1 MHVLTVAWLDEL
13 RCFIHVCWRRDVWN
27 WIPSICNQNISNDY
41 FDSNCVMYVT
51 QIELNSKSSS
61 YISVA
66 RWVGCVGS
74 PRRWSGDQIV
84 TAVQL
89 RRSCRNDVAQTRT
102 TQQRSNVAAETARTA
117 ASVRLWQ
124 RERPEFRLPML
135 QGWAVSTGRWQQRW
149 WRSSSFM
156 LEQQQ
161 LRKRRHSS
169 DEDDAAA
176 SSSRKKQRWV
186 GAATA
191 GWPSCVGSPSSRAG
205 QFARRRTAAVMVRV
219 GALRGQFLDSCSIAS
234 QSSTYNSFQIWL
246 GFLNPWIQFWKEI
259 KINLE
264 IRFEYIFCGF
274 YILYEI

>member
-1 MHVLTVAWLDEL
+1 MNWMNCVVLTVAWLDEL

-102 TQQRSNVAAETARTA
+102 TQQRCSRNSTDSSVSPFVTAGATGVQAAHA
-117 ASVRLWQ
+117 AGLGRLDWS
-124 RERPEFRLPML
+124 LAATVM
-135 QGWAVSTGRWQQRW
+135 T
-149 WRSSSFM
+149 
-156 LEQQQ
+156 QQQ
-161 LRKRRHSS
+161 FH
-169 DEDDAAA
+169 
-176 SSSRKKQRWV
+176 V
-186 GAATA
+186 GAA
-191 GWPSCVGSPSSRAG
+191 
-205 QFARRRTAAVMVRV
+205 AA
-219 GALRGQFLDSCSIAS
+219 A
-234 QSSTYNSFQIWL
+234 
-246 GFLNPWIQFWKEI
+246 
-259 KINLE
+259 
-264 IRFEYIFCGF
+264 
-274 YILYEI
+274 